1 MVFQEMIKNKEIPSY
16 KKFTHEPEKK
26 RQRRLAKENRE
37 AVEAEELKKELGV
50 GSGDEFNV
58 LILFFFH
65 HVPLMPSHFFPEV
78 RTSLEKVIKI
88 SLTFSKIKI
97 INQTVL

>member
-50 GSGDEFNV
+50 GSGDVFIV
-58 LILFFFH
+58 FRH
-65 HVPLMPSHFFPEV
+65 
-78 RTSLEKVIKI
+78 
-88 SLTFSKIKI
+88 TFSTVCNSFHDDYVCMSSYLIE
-97 INQTVL
+97 QTEKQMF